1 MTFAASSDNKKSTV
15 LEPTSSWPKAKSKA
29 EVTDVSNLIKAEM
42 PPNVFLLAADN
53 HTALLP
59 LLRQNPS
66 LASKQDEH
74 GYSLLHAAASYNHVS
89 LLRSLVNEF
98 QVDPGLKDEDGETC
112 LFVTESVLVATC
124 LVEELHLDTNITNC
138 NGLTAVEKIEE
149 EGEFL
154 EVASY
159 LRRSGGVTS
168 DSGDFPP
175 MAERSHPPPL
185 PTNVTVDVGTMAD
198 QQLNSEAQPDPEFK
212 RRIEEL
218 AAKEDFHGEERQ
230 RELRA
235 LITDAVRGV
244 TAEER
249 DTRRR
254 LQ

>member
-1 MTFAASSDNKKSTV
+1 MAAN
-15 LEPTSSWPKAKSKA
+15 P
-29 EVTDVSNLIKAEM
+29 
-42 PPNVFLLAADN
+42 FLLAADN
-53 HTALLP
+53 SPALLP

-66 LASKQDEH
+66 MASKQDEH
-74 GYSLLHAAASYNHVS
+74 GYSLLHAAASYNQIP

-98 QVDPGLKDEDGETC
+98 NVDVNLKDEDGETC
-112 LFVTESVLVATC
+112 LFVTETVPVATC
-124 LVEELHLDTNITNC
+124 LVEELRLDTFITNDD
-138 NGLTAVEKIEE
+138 GLTAVEKIEE
-149 EGEFL
+149 EGDFL

-159 LRRSGGVTS
+159 LRSRSGGVTS
-168 DSGDFPP
+168 HAGDFSPIT
-175 MAERSHPPPL
+175 AQSHPPPL
-185 PTNVTVDVGTMAD
+185 PSNVTVDVGMMAD
-198 QQLNSEAQPDPEFK
+198 QQFSDEIQQPDPEFK

-244 TAEER
+244 TAEDR